1 MRRCTL
7 FETLIHPSIYSTW
20 VPWLLIP
27 KWKIR
32 ADPTQRKR
40 RSTSKIDRVYVVPSD
55 DARQMQVPV
64 T

>member
-7 FETLIHPSIYSTW
+7 FETLIHSSIYSTW
-20 VPWLLIP
+20 VPWLFIP
-27 KWKIR
+27 KWKIG